1 MRNNIYYSK
10 TPAPITASEMDAIP
24 ERLFLKDMEDSTML
38 MMERLTTEEQM
49 RVSFVP
55 LIITRLA
62 WVYADKA
69 MTCAA
74 RDRVSLLKKL
84 CRELKQVKQDYERE
98 IRRELD
104 YSHVKNVEEQTDMCI
119 DEMGRDL
126 QILYFS
132 VNQEFKRSVP
142 EYPYDELRT
151 YAIISVLFVDYL
163 QSYNRDIDRLL
174 AVKLRDRHLS
184 ESIVPPLIE
193 KLRHIM
199 RGFAGIEDKFN
210 FNDRNVTLAMAVI
223 KNRIN
228 SIEFSISD

>member
-1 MRNNIYYSK
+1 MKAYYSK
-10 TPAPITASEMDAIP
+10 TPLPIIASGMDAIP
-24 ERLFLKDMEDSTML
+24 EQLFLKDVEDSTKL

-84 CRELKQVKQDYERE
+84 CRELKQVRQDYERE
-98 IRRELD
+98 IRSELD
-104 YSHVKNVEEQTDMCI
+104 YSHVKKVEEQTYMCI
-119 DEMGRDL
+119 SEMGRDL

-132 VNQEFKRSVP
+132 ANQEFKRSIP
-142 EYPYDELRT
+142 ECPYDELRT
-151 YAIISVLFVDYL
+151 YAIISVLFVNYL
-163 QSYNRDIDRLL
+163 QSYNREIDKLL
-174 AVKLRDRHLS
+174 AVKLHDRNLA

-193 KLRHIM
+193 KLRYIM
-199 RGFAGIEDKFN
+199 NGFARIDNKFN
-210 FNDRNVTLAMAVI
+210 FNDKNVTLAMSVI
-223 KNRIN
+223 RNRIN